1 MMKELKALAER
12 HGATTRPA
20 TMGVVRALEGRLGIR
35 LSPEYTDF
43 LTTFGVIVHGAS
55 ETYGLGVPDDYYLN
69 VATSYAD
76 LSRDPT
82 YPSTAVPLLD
92 MGDGRYYLYD
102 NATRKIVLWAT
113 PNGGIVRELDES
125 LETFLGQEIFRGE

>member
-1 MMKELKALAER
+1 MMKELKTLAER

-20 TMGVVRALEGRLGIR
+20 TMDGVHALEGRLGFA

-43 LTTFGVIVHGAS
+43 LTTFGVIVHGAF

-69 VATSYAD
+69 VGTSYAD
-76 LSRDPT
+76 LSSDPT
-82 YPSTAVPLLD
+82 YPRTALPLLD
-92 MGDGRYYLYD
+92 MGDGHYYLYD

-113 PNGGIVRELDES
+113 PNGGIVRELDEG
-125 LETFLGQEIFRGE
+125 LEAFLGREIFRRV